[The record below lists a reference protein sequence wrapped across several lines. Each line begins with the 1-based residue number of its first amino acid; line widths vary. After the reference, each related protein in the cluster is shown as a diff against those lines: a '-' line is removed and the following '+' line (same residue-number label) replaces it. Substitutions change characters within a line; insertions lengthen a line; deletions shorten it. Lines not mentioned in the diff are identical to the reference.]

1 MAAKGIIVCLINV
14 YRLIFCSLL
23 F

>member
-14 YRLIFCSLL
+14 FRLIFCSLL